1 MGKLAPE
8 ALREVLGCIK
18 KTVEV
23 IVPPKPGFDAG
34 AHEIGGNMCI
44 VIATDP
50 CLGVPKE
57 WFGWFL
63 IHYSASDVAVF
74 GAQPK
79 FCTINLLGAPG
90 TRKVVFKKVM
100 EQACTAADEV
110 GMNIITGHTGTYE
123 GISDLIGTC
132 TAYGFIK
139 KDKIITPAGAKPGD
153 FLICTKPIG
162 LETVINFALTNKA
175 LAKKLFGP
183 EQVHNLTKQIKMQ
196 TCVKEALIM
205 AKMGGVSAMHDATE
219 GGLVAALNEIA
230 DASQV
235 GFRLDYTK
243 LPVPPELREL
253 AKRFHLSETQI
264 LSASST
270 GTLLAAVSQSQKDKI
285 INALSNHGFDAKTI
299 GVFTESKQRLIK
311 YDGKKAE
318 FPRKANDPYAE
329 ILAER
334 K

>member
-23 IVPPKPGFDAG
+23 VVPPKPGFDAG
-34 AHEIGGNMCI
+34 AHEIGDNMCI

-90 TRKVVFKKVM
+90 TRKGVFKKVM

-139 KDKIITPAGAKPGD
+139 KDKIITPSGARPRGY
-153 FLICTKPIG
+153 LLCTKPIG
-162 LETVINFALTNKA
+162 LETVVNFALTNKL

-183 EQVHNLTKQIKMQ
+183 ERVHSLAKQIKMQ
-196 TCVKEALIM
+196 TCVKEALMM

-235 GFRLDYTK
+235 GFRLEYTK

-253 AKRFHLSETQI
+253 AKHFHLSETQI

-270 GTLLAAVSQSQKDKI
+270 GTLLATVSQSQKDKI
-285 INALSNHGFDAKTI
+285 LGALSNHGFDAKII

-311 YDGKKAE
+311 YNGKEAE